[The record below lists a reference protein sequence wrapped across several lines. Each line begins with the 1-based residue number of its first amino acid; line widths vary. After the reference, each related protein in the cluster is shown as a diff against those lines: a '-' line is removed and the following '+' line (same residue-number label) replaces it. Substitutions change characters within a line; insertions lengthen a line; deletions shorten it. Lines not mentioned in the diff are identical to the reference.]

1 MTREERNESIKKYII
16 EKLNS
21 LYGVHFSQEKID
33 TIINTYINQEGT
45 LEEIQQ
51 NIDKQ
56 FANFILNSKKEKQE
70 IDDLKKQ
77 IKQSP
82 KSNPYFG
89 QVYKTYIIHI
99 FSIYEEIINSNMSE
113 KQKRAE
119 FESKLAN
126 YLTENKDEM
135 ISLMCQQTTDKRLI
149 DLAPTELHRGADTL
163 NFDSVKN
170 LYDTFIK
177 DVNIVSND
185 YEGKMYCT
193 VSNNQQIFEEPI
205 LDDSGNVRINP
216 DIKYNFD
223 MIKEVYDFA
232 QKHGKQIK
240 FHTFLWHAA
249 IPENL
254 RSEIDSVTDPDLKR
268 KMALAFLQNYASNLA
283 NFISENGYNL
293 RQLEALNEIA
303 SDRLEEGT
311 LRDSWW
317 KDIIGNNPENGDEY
331 YIDVLKI
338 IRQNFPNTEILYNEY
353 NEYIEDKNGKICSI
367 IKYVKAIEQRDG
379 VTLLDGIGLQ
389 AHYTD
394 YLRGQQ
400 RPLSA
405 IDIIR
410 SAINLQ
416 RTCGDKKIY
425 ITEFDFLDFKKNGTR
440 EQLEQ
445 IFIETYSKI
454 SNGFITWGNSDSLT
468 WYHCVDSKGKP
479 MNAHI
484 INSDGIRK
492 EIYEQYKQAFLEYS
506 ITFEQI
512 GQITTRDF
520 TSNPEEAMGAIEAL
534 ETGVK
539 IKEKKGLIQGE
550 E

>member
-16 EKLNS
+16 EAIEKSNN
-21 LYGVHFSQEKID
+21 LYGVHFNQEKID

-45 LEEIQQ
+45 LEEMQQ

-56 FANFILNSKKEKQE
+56 VANFISYSKKEKQE
-70 IDDLKKQ
+70 TDDLKKQ
-77 IKQSP
+77 IKPSP

-99 FSIYEEIINSNMSE
+99 FSIYEDIINSNMSE
-113 KQKRAE
+113 EQKRAE
-119 FESKLAN
+119 FESRLAN
-126 YLTENKDEM
+126 YLSENEDEM
-135 ISLMCQQTTDKRLI
+135 FDFMRQQTSEKRLI

-163 NFDSVKN
+163 KFDSVKN

-205 LDDSGNVRINP
+205 LDDNGNVRINP

-232 QKHGKQIK
+232 QKHGKQVK

-254 RSEIDSVTDPDLKR
+254 KNEIDSITDPALKR
-268 KMALAFLQNYASNLA
+268 KMTLAFLQNYAFNLA
-283 NFISENGYNL
+283 TFMTENGYDL

-303 SDRLEEGT
+303 SDRPDEDT

-317 KDIIGNNPENGDEY
+317 KDVIGNNPENGDEY

-338 IRQNFPNTEILYNEY
+338 IRQNFPNTEIIYNEY
-353 NEYIEDKNGKICSI
+353 NEFIEDKNGKICSI
-367 IKYVKAIEQRDG
+367 IEYVRTIEQRDG
-379 VTLLDGIGLQ
+379 ITLLDDIGLQ

-394 YLRGQQ
+394 YLREQQ

-405 IDIIR
+405 IDIIK

-416 RTCGDKKIY
+416 RACGNKKIF
-425 ITEFDFLDFKKNGTR
+425 ITEFDFLDFQKNGTK

-445 IFIETYSKI
+445 VFIETYSKI

-468 WYHCVDSKGKP
+468 WYHCVDSEGKP

-484 INSDGIRK
+484 INSEGIPK
-492 EIYEQYKQAFLEYS
+492 EIYEQYKQAFLEHF

-512 GQITTRDF
+512 GQGTTEAFR
-520 TSNPEEAMGAIEAL
+520 SNTGKAMHAIKTL

-539 IKEKKGLIQGE
+539 TQEK
-550 E
+550 

>member
-1 MTREERNESIKKYII
+1 MTKEERNELIKNYII
-16 EKLNS
+16 QAIKELNDIN
-21 LYGVHFSQEKID
+21 FNQEQ
-33 TIINTYINQEGT
+33 INSAINKYTNQEGT

-51 NIDKQ
+51 AINEQVGEYMKQ
-56 FANFILNSKKEKQE
+56 KLETYKLKEQ
-70 IDDLKKQ
+70 L
-77 IKQSP
+77 KQSP
-82 KSNPYFG
+82 KENPYFG
-89 QVYKTYIIHI
+89 QVYKNYIIHI

-113 KQKRAE
+113 EQKRAE
-119 FESKLAN
+119 FESRLAN
-126 YLTENKDEM
+126 YLSKNKDEM
-135 ISLMCQQTTDKRLI
+135 LDFMHQQTSEKRLI
-149 DLAPTELHRGADTL
+149 VLAPTELHRGADTL

-170 LYDTFIK
+170 LYNTFIK

-205 LDDSGNVRINP
+205 LDDNGNVRINP

-232 QKHGKQIK
+232 QKHGKQVK

-254 RSEIDSVTDPDLKR
+254 RSEIDSVTDLDLKR

-283 NFISENGYNL
+283 NFMSENGYNL

-303 SDRLEEGT
+303 SDRPDEDT

-338 IRQNFPNTEILYNEY
+338 VRQNFPNTDIIYNEY
-353 NEYIEDKNGKICSI
+353 NEFIEYKNGKICSI
-367 IKYVKAIEQRDG
+367 IEYVRSIEQRDG
-379 VTLLDGIGLQ
+379 ITLLDGIGLQ

-394 YLRGQQ
+394 YLSEQQ

-410 SAINLQ
+410 SAVNVQ
-416 RTCGDKKIY
+416 RTCQEKNIY
-425 ITEFDFLDFKKNGTR
+425 ITEFDFLDFEKNGTK

-445 IFIETYSKI
+445 VFIETYSKI
-454 SNGFITWGNSDSLT
+454 SNGFIIWGNSDSLT
-468 WYHCVDSKGKP
+468 WYHCVDEDDKP
-479 MNAHI
+479 MNAQI
-484 INSDGIRK
+484 INSEGQPK
-492 EIYEQYKQAFLEYS
+492 EIYEQYKQAFLEQS
-506 ITFEQI
+506 ITLEQI
-512 GQITTRDF
+512 GQMTTRDI
-520 TSNPEEAMGAIEAL
+520 TSNPPKAFDAINIL
-534 ETGVK
+534 EDGVETQK
-539 IKEKKGLIQGE
+539 KEDPTQGE